1 MENPFEIIEERL
13 LRIEE
18 LLLQIIEEKPV
29 VRKVANVKDL
39 MSVLHPR
46 KPDLCSKVTQP
57 VRFVLPLGTSSIF
70 WNVVMLYRER

>member
-39 MSVLHPR
+39 MSLLHPR
-46 KPDLCSKVTQP
+46 KPDLC
-57 VRFVLPLGTSSIF
+57 
-70 WNVVMLYRER
+70 